1 MNQLLFV
8 FAFLCL
14 STVSSFTIPVR
25 HSDQRAVLVFAGTK
39 EDEIAA
45 LEEKLRRLKEDEDQK
60 MKEEDLNVF
69 AADQR
74 TLERVRGKDMLLS
87 EQELIEAQIMEKQ
100 DGSDGNIVPKV
111 AAALGLAVALLL
123 FAQIPVGQEDYQK
136 YSVSGSSTVRTI
148 DLGDLNRDVS
158 RP

>member
-25 HSDQRAVLVFAGTK
+25 HSDQRAVLVLAGTK

>member
-25 HSDQRAVLVFAGTK
+25 HSDQRAVLVLAGTK

-100 DGSDGNIVPKV
+100 DDSDGNIVPKV

>member
-1 MNQLLFV
+1 
-8 FAFLCL
+8 
-14 STVSSFTIPVR
+14 
-25 HSDQRAVLVFAGTK
+25 
-39 EDEIAA
+39 
-45 LEEKLRRLKEDEDQK
+45 

-100 DGSDGNIVPKV
+100 DDSDGNIVPKV

>member
-1 MNQLLFV
+1 M
-8 FAFLCL
+8 
-14 STVSSFTIPVR
+14 
-25 HSDQRAVLVFAGTK
+25 FAGTK

-100 DGSDGNIVPKV
+100 DDSDGNIVPKV